1 VQDEEREQISECWQ
15 DIARGGAGGAGAG
28 RQLTPEELTGG
39 GGKVAMGFVEIML
52 GVWRCDEG
60 YDCTVLGQGSDR
72 AENVINSNA
81 IERKFSL
88 DI

>member
-1 VQDEEREQISECWQ
+1 MLAGYSTRRSRRSRSRSSADP
-15 DIARGGAGGAGAG
+15 GGAD
-28 RQLTPEELTGG
+28 RG